1 MGCVHGI
8 VSAQAPR
15 LPGFGGIFL
24 SPTIYA
30 KTEVPL
36 GLKNYDTSTSKLLL
50 AAFCAASGSEVL
62 SLLTEI
68 IGSYTLEME
77 KPC

>member
-1 MGCVHGI
+1 MALTHCISLDSGESS
-8 VSAQAPR
+8 SALKFMQNP
-15 LPGFGGIFL
+15 
-24 SPTIYA
+24 
-30 KTEVPL
+30 EVPL
-36 GLKNYDTSTSKLLL
+36 GLKNYDSSTSKLLL

-62 SLLTEI
+62 SLLTKI